1 LAITVLATAPSLAE
15 QWNRSSQLR
24 GMLAGKTIAE
34 RASRLDNPAFDV
46 AHEIAAVVPATAC
59 VGVLA
64 YAGPDAIVYYDS
76 RLDYL
81 LYPRR
86 VRLAASSGALFERC
100 KFLAVFRDTPANLA
114 TSPFS
119 GQWDD
124 AALSVRLAGLELLH
138 RGDQVEVY
146 TLP

>member
-1 LAITVLATAPSLAE
+1 VLATAPSLAE

-24 GMLAGKTIAE
+24 GRLVGKTIPE
-34 RASRLDNPAFDV
+34 RASLLDNPAFDV
-46 AHEIAAVVPATAC
+46 AHEIAAVVPASAC

-64 YAGPDAIVYYDS
+64 YAGPDAIVYYDA

-86 VRLAASSGALFERC
+86 VRLAASSDAVFEGC
-100 KFLAVFRDTPANLA
+100 EFLAVFRDTSANLVI
-114 TSPFS
+114 SPFS

-124 AALSVRLAGLELLH
+124 TALSVRLAGLELLH
-138 RGDQVEVY
+138 RRDQVEVY
-146 TLP
+146 TLR